1 MLEKSELSIHK
12 RTIERNWQDRVN
24 TTYIE
29 NTTHHVLDTQRN
41 TNDVNMTRTLLQTT
55 AKIITYITTRNSE
68 RKDIY

>member
-55 AKIITYITTRNSE
+55 AKIITDITTRNSE

>member
-41 TNDVNMTRTLLQTT
+41 TNDVNMTRSLLQTT

>member
-41 TNDVNMTRTLLQTT
+41 TNDVNMTRSLLQTT
-55 AKIITYITTRNSE
+55 AKVITDITTRNSE

>member
-41 TNDVNMTRTLLQTT
+41 TNDVNMTRSLLQTT
-55 AKIITYITTRNSE
+55 AKIITDITTRNSE